1 MRVNPDIVFRPLLGP
16 LLVGLCWTAHAAD
29 EAPNGVPPNVDVTP
43 YRQNITAIESEHG
56 ALDYRLAEHFLSLGL
71 AYRANDEPEQAVAA
85 LRQALHVNRINKG
98 LHHLMHVPIVD
109 LLIETN
115 AGLSDWPA
123 VEQQHRY
130 RYWIHRREV
139 DANSDD
145 FVDAAIVFSAWE
157 TYAYDL
163 DTGVPAFQQL
173 RDAQDA
179 LKAAANTVVAKNG
192 DADPRMVRILNLQA
206 MANLN
211 LAIHVTNTEVD
222 PVTGGP
228 VSGETVT
235 DVIARRNL
243 ILECFVNGKQAL
255 EQVVNLSEGEDT
267 PIQHGLALANLADWE
282 LIFDRPQSS
291 TRNYR
296 RAYSLLKSA
305 GLSEQ
310 ELALEFAEPRKMSQF
325 TVKRR
330 QADADTEAVPDPKV
344 AYVKATF
351 KVTSTGHAR
360 NVKVVEAK
368 PAGNSRIIR
377 RARAAL
383 RDARFR
389 PRINDQG
396 PVEAASTIRYIFPD
410 EAI

>member
-1 MRVNPDIVFRPLLGP
+1 MRVNLDIAFLPLLG
-16 LLVGLCWTAHAAD
+16 LLLMAPSGAVHAND
-29 EAPNGVPPNVDVTP
+29 DTLESILPDIDVTP
-43 YRQNITAIESEHG
+43 FRQSIATVESEHG

-71 AYRANDEPEQAVAA
+71 AYRANGEPEQAVAA

-109 LLIETN
+109 LLIDSN
-115 AGLSDWPA
+115 AKLSDWAA
-123 VEQQHRY
+123 VERQHRY

-139 DANSDD
+139 DENSDE
-145 FVDAAIVFSAWE
+145 FVDAALVFSAWE

-163 DTGVPAFQQL
+163 DTGVPAFRQL

-179 LKAAANTVVAKNG
+179 LEAASKTVVANNG
-192 DADPRMVRILNLQA
+192 AADPRMVRILNLQA

-211 LAIHVTNTEVD
+211 LAIHVTNTDVH

-243 ILECFVNGKQAL
+243 ILECFINGKQAL
-255 EQVVNLSEGEDT
+255 EQVVSLSEGANA

-282 LIFDRPQSS
+282 LIFDRPGSS

-296 RAYSLLKSA
+296 RAYELLKSA
-305 GLSEQ
+305 GLSEE
-310 ELALEFAEPRKMSQF
+310 ELAVEFAEPRKMSQF
-325 TVKRR
+325 TVQRR
-330 QADADTEAVPDPKV
+330 KPDAAAEPDPKV
-344 AYVKATF
+344 AYVMASF
-351 KVTSTGHAR
+351 KVTLTGHAR
-360 NVKVVEAK
+360 NVEVVEAK
-368 PAGNSRIIR
+368 PADNSRIVR

-396 PVEAASTIRYIFPD
+396 PVEAPSTIRYIFPD
-410 EAI
+410 ESI